1 MEIKL
6 KKVSSAKAKNKLK
19 DYFLLALRLLILTA
33 IGYLVLFPLLYIITN
48 AVKTADAMRNPLV
61 VWFST
66 SMTFENF
73 KYAFK
78 ALEFKTSI
86 LNTLLFE
93 IVSALLEVGSCAVAA
108 YGLSRFKFKGKK
120 ILLVFLILMIIVPEQ
135 MVVLS
140 STVNYSNF
148 SFLGLVPLIN
158 KAFGTQINV
167 NILNTV
173 LPFWMPSLF
182 GVGLKSGILIYIY
195 MQFFKGLPYELE
207 EAAWIDGAGPYR
219 TFISIA
225 IPSSSVVIFTVFI
238 FSVIWHWNDY
248 SYAVMYLTGRFTTA
262 VTLSNISQGLT
273 LLGFWGSPKAN
284 AIILAACLIFIAPVL
299 LMYIF
304 CQKKFIKSIDRVGI
318 TG

>member
-1 MEIKL
+1 MKYNF
-6 KKVSSAKAKNKLK
+6 KKISSEKAKNKAISFCLSA
-19 DYFLLALRLLILTA
+19 FRIIILTA
-33 IGYLVLFPLLYIITN
+33 IGYLVIFPLLHIITN
-48 AVKTADAMRNPLV
+48 AVKTEEAIRNPLI
-61 VWFST
+61 VWFSP
-66 SMTFENF
+66 SMTLDNF

-78 ALEFKTSI
+78 ALDFKNSI
-86 LNTLLFE
+86 LNTILFE
-93 IVSALLEVGSCAVAA
+93 VVSALFEVGSCAVAA

-120 ILLVFLILMIIVPEQ
+120 LLIAFLILMIVVPEQ

-158 KAFGTQINV
+158 DIFGTKINI

-207 EAAWIDGAGPYR
+207 EAAWIDGAGPFR

-238 FSVIWHWNDY
+238 FSIIWHWNDY
-248 SYAVMYLTGRFTTA
+248 SYAVMYLTGRYTTA
-262 VTLSNISQGLT
+262 VTLSNIQDGLT
-273 LLGFWGSPKAN
+273 LLGIWGSPRAN
-284 AIILAACLIFIAPVL
+284 AIILAACLAFVAPML
-299 LMYIF
+299 IMYIF
-304 CQKKFIKSIDRVGI
+304 VQKKFIKSIDRVGI

>member
-6 KKVSSAKAKNKLK
+6 KKVSSAKARNKIK
-19 DYFLLALRLLILTA
+19 DYCFLALRLLILTA

-66 SMTFENF
+66 SMTLENF

-86 LNTLLFE
+86 FNTLLFE

-304 CQKKFIKSIDRVGI
+304 CQNKFIKSIDRVGI